1 MRLPEFP
8 TTCTLTPV
16 DRPSGADHPGG
27 VLAPSDLLSTVR
39 EALQDRYAVAGEIGR
54 GGMAVVCRA
63 TDLRHGREVA
73 IKVLLPELARAVTGD
88 RFLREISIL
97 ARLSH
102 PSILPLLDSGT
113 VEVVPGLDVPWY
125 VMPYVAEDT
134 LRARLEREGPLPVD
148 QALHLTRE
156 LCGALTHA
164 HRQGIIHRDIKPEN
178 ILLSGGRAVLADFGI
193 ARAVTLSGT
202 SSLSSTGLVIGT
214 PAYMS
219 PEQSAGSEKLD
230 ARSDLYS
237 LGVVLY
243 EMLAGQPPFTG
254 ATPQAISARHQ
265 FETPPPIRVVR
276 PTIPVGV
283 EAVLSRVLEKV
294 PADRYESAEALGR
307 ALEGAPTGAGR
318 TVTPT
323 AEVLP
328 SRRQGL
334 RARWLVAGG
343 VAVGLGIAAVVAA
356 RPGGLLGPAYDPEQV
371 VVLPF
376 KGQDPGLDSVLS
388 GEDIGRLVY
397 DGLDGFRDL
406 HRVEP
411 LVVSDAIARAGRPA
425 TVEASRA
432 MARRLGAGRFIWG
445 EVTRAGDSI
454 RVRGLLFDSR
464 GGSTEPVKRRN
475 ATLPLAIASVG
486 SSGLMDELSRMALG
500 LVVPE
505 GDSLPLPA
513 RPGTSSLEALQHA
526 LRGEAAFQSWDLD
539 AARASFGAALR
550 LDPAFPR
557 ANLRLAQIGQWVRDS
572 ATAWR
577 PFLTIAEQAEDGLTT
592 GERLAARGLR
602 FLADS
607 AYPQACEAYRRLLA
621 SDSLDFVGWFGLGEC
636 HLWDEEVLPGHGGAG
651 LVFRGSYA
659 EAQRAYLRAL
669 AAVPLA
675 HRAARE
681 VVIPRLFLVLPT
693 STWLRPGRRG
703 STYYSAW
710 VDWQADTIAFRPL
723 PTVDL
728 TSGKAEGPPQS
739 GAKAFAH
746 SRQVLRTVVDEWVR
760 LYPGSGPAWTARA
773 AVLERLLVL
782 QGDSSAVAAVARAL
796 DLTTDSAAR
805 ARLMIDQARL
815 ALKTGDFA
823 LAGSAARAVLD
834 TWRPSTPADA
844 LRLAPL
850 AALVGRTAQLVAL
863 LRQGASAWEFATPD
877 GTPVHPP
884 QSLAAEA
891 LTLYAYAVMGSS
903 ADSVQ
908 SQEARVLRLIDGWA
922 PRQEQNAM
930 ILALTEDAAFYAF
943 ATTGPLTA
951 HQTPGHNSSLEPQS
965 AHSRGRSAVVRDAV
979 ARWSRAAE
987 TSDAGEVAPESAL
1000 AQSNLCLLI
1009 ADTATALQVAARAI
1023 SGIELQD
1030 HLLLLPQAAGSL
1042 RRLLS
1047 LIYAAG
1053 QQQDPAAAMRADA
1066 ILSQLRPAE

>member
-1 MRLPEFP
+1 
-8 TTCTLTPV
+8 
-16 DRPSGADHPGG
+16 
-27 VLAPSDLLSTVR
+27 
-39 EALQDRYAVAGEIGR
+39 
-54 GGMAVVCRA
+54 
-63 TDLRHGREVA
+63 
-73 IKVLLPELARAVTGD
+73 
-88 RFLREISIL
+88 
-97 ARLSH
+97 
-102 PSILPLLDSGT
+102 
-113 VEVVPGLDVPWY
+113 
-125 VMPYVAEDT
+125 
-134 LRARLEREGPLPVD
+134 
-148 QALHLTRE
+148 
-156 LCGALTHA
+156 
-164 HRQGIIHRDIKPEN
+164 
-178 ILLSGGRAVLADFGI
+178 
-193 ARAVTLSGT
+193 
-202 SSLSSTGLVIGT
+202 
-214 PAYMS
+214 
-219 PEQSAGSEKLD
+219 
-230 ARSDLYS
+230 
-237 LGVVLY
+237 
-243 EMLAGQPPFTG
+243 
-254 ATPQAISARHQ
+254 
-265 FETPPPIRVVR
+265 
-276 PTIPVGV
+276 
-283 EAVLSRVLEKV
+283 
-294 PADRYESAEALGR
+294 
-307 ALEGAPTGAGR
+307 
-318 TVTPT
+318 
-323 AEVLP
+323 
-328 SRRQGL
+328 
-334 RARWLVAGG
+334 
-343 VAVGLGIAAVVAA
+343 
-356 RPGGLLGPAYDPEQV
+356 
-371 VVLPF
+371 
-376 KGQDPGLDSVLS
+376 
-388 GEDIGRLVY
+388 
-397 DGLDGFRDL
+397 
-406 HRVEP
+406 
-411 LVVSDAIARAGRPA
+411 
-425 TVEASRA
+425 
-432 MARRLGAGRFIWG
+432 
-445 EVTRAGDSI
+445 
-454 RVRGLLFDSR
+454 
-464 GGSTEPVKRRN
+464 
-475 ATLPLAIASVG
+475 
-486 SSGLMDELSRMALG
+486 MDELSRMALG

-513 RPGTSSLEALQHA
+513 RPGTTSLEALQHA

-577 PFLTIAEQAEDGLTT
+577 PFLTIAEQAEDGLTA

-636 HLWDEEVLPGHGGAG
+636 HLWDEQVLPGPGAAG

-728 TSGKAEGPPQS
+728 TSGKAEGPPPR

-746 SRQVLRTVVDEWVR
+746 SRQVLRSVVDEWVR

-782 QGDSSAVAAVARAL
+782 QGDSSAVRAVARAL

-823 LAGSAARAVLD
+823 LAGTAARAVLD

-943 ATTGPLTA
+943 PVAGPLTA
-951 HQTPGHNSSLEPQS
+951 HRTPGHNSSLEPQVALSEGRLDSLRSIVRGWS
-965 AHSRGRSAVVRDAV
+965 AGSDSV
-979 ARWSRAAE
+979 
-987 TSDAGEVAPESAL
+987 DAGEVAVEAGYMQAWLAFAAGDSA
-1000 AQSNLCLLI
+1000 
-1009 ADTATALQVAARAI
+1009 D
-1023 SGIELQD
+1023 GIRRLTRTIGSLELQD
-1030 HLLLLPQAAGSL
+1030 HLTLLPQGPACL
-1042 RRLLS
+1042 RRAALLLRARVSRAGGRLDSLLS
-1047 LIYAAG
+1047 
-1053 QQQDPAAAMRADA
+1053 A
-1066 ILSQLRPAE
+1066 IGPSPR

>member
-1 MRLPEFP
+1 MRLPDFP
-8 TTCTLTPV
+8 STCTLTPV
-16 DRPSGADHPGG
+16 DRLDRAAHPGG

-39 EALQDRYAVAGEIGR
+39 EALRDRYAVAGEIGR

-102 PSILPLLDSGT
+102 PNILPLLDSGS

-134 LRARLEREGPLPVD
+134 LRARLDREGPLPVE

-156 LCGALTHA
+156 LCDALSHA

-294 PADRYESAEALGR
+294 PADRYESAEGLAR
-307 ALEGAPTGAGR
+307 ALEGATTGAGR
-318 TVTPT
+318 LLTPT
-323 AEVLP
+323 AEVP
-328 SRRQGL
+328 RSRRRTL

-343 VAVGLGIAAVVAA
+343 VAVGLGIAAIVAA
-356 RPGGLLGPAYDPEQV
+356 RPGGLLGPAYDPDRV

-376 KGQDPGLDSVLS
+376 KGQDGGLDSLLS

-411 LVVSDAIARAGRPA
+411 LVVADAIARVGTPA

-454 RVRGLLFDSR
+454 RVRGLLFESR
-464 GGSTEPVKRRN
+464 GGSTEPVKRQN

-505 GDSLPLPA
+505 GDSIPLPA
-513 RPGTSSLEALQHA
+513 RPGTNSLEALKYA

-539 AARASFGAALR
+539 AAQGSFRAALR

-572 ATAWR
+572 AAAWR
-577 PFLTIAEQAEDGLTT
+577 PFLTVAGQAGDGLTA

-607 AYPQACEAYRRLLA
+607 AYPQACEAYRQLLA

-636 HLWDEEVLPGHGGAG
+636 NLWDEAVVPGPGGAG

-669 AAVPLA
+669 TAVPLA

-693 STWLRPGRRG
+693 STWLRPGHRG
-703 STYYSAW
+703 TTYYSAW
-710 VDWQADTIAFRPL
+710 VDWQRDTIAFHPI
-723 PTVDL
+723 PTSDL
-728 TSGKAEGPPQS
+728 TSGVATGPPAS
-739 GAKAFAH
+739 GAAAFAH
-746 SRQVLRTVVDEWVR
+746 SRRVLGAVVDEWVR
-760 LYPGSGPAWTARA
+760 LYPGSGPAWAARA

-796 DLTTDSAAR
+796 QLTTDSAAR
-805 ARLMIDQARL
+805 ARLMIDQTRL

-823 LAGSAARAVLD
+823 LAGTTARAVLD
-834 TWRPSTPADA
+834 SWRPATPADA

-850 AALVGRTAQLVAL
+850 AALVGRTAQLVQL
-863 LRQGASAWEFATPD
+863 LRQGATAWEFASPD

-903 ADSVQ
+903 ADSVK

-922 PRQEQNAM
+922 PRQQKDAT

-943 ATTGPLTA
+943 PVAGPLRA
-951 HQTPGHNSSLEPQS
+951 HSIPGHNSSLDPQLALANGPDSLAS
-965 AHSRGRSAVVRDAV
+965 AAFAGWLSSSDSADI
-979 ARWSRAAE
+979 
-987 TSDAGEVAPESAL
+987 GEVAPEAAFLHASAL
-1000 AQSNLCLLI
+1000 
-1009 ADTATALQVAARAI
+1009 TALGDTLAAVRLSERAI
-1023 SGIELQD
+1023 GGIELQD
-1030 HLLLLPQAAGSL
+1030 HLLLLPQAPAFL
-1042 RRLLS
+1042 WRLMR
-1047 LIYAAG
+1047 
-1053 QQQDPAAAMRADA
+1053 MRASLTGSSDTLTGQLLDA
-1066 ILSQLRPAE
+1066 GGSRQ